1 MDINLLQHFFAFL
14 AVFAVKNV
22 FAVGSKVEREYG

>member
-1 MDINLLQHFFAFL
+1 MDIFILQYFFAFL

-22 FAVGSKVEREYG
+22 FAVDSD